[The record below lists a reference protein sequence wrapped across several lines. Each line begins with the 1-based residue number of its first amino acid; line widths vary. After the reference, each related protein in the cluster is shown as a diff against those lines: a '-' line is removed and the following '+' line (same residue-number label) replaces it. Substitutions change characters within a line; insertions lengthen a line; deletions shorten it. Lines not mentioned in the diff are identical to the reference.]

1 MLSRLCKRP
10 HSLLEEVRPKMGLAL
25 VGNPSINRRDITRK
39 ITGQAVY
46 TYDINPE
53 HLGLSSLYTSMLYM
67 GMVTIPAPH
76 AKITNLDTSKAE
88 AAGYVVLTAADLPPY
103 SYWSTSGRARTPLAV
118 DETLY
123 PGQPI
128 CAVAAPTTDEVED
141 AVDLIT
147 VDYESLPWLND
158 QQDALQPDAL
168 PLWPGG
174 NAPSGGYAP
183 ETGVVPASIHVE
195 QGNVDLA
202 FANADTT
209 LDNVRLDTQ
218 LEQHYEMEPW
228 AVVALWSAGVLT
240 VHVGSE
246 WADLDKQTIAAY
258 FGLPASNVVVT
269 TGLGG
274 KEGGGVLGMALG
286 DKIGGEHIAITAAM
300 SKKAGL
306 PVKYGPT
313 RMNQAQI
320 MTHRFPIRGYIS
332 LASNSGLLTGFK
344 ITLYVNVG
352 AYGGSEGSDA
362 VSDFV
367 NLYNT
372 QNYTVDV
379 YPANTNSYHLASSMR
394 DVGESQG
401 HFIME
406 YAVDM
411 LAQKLNVDPTV
422 FRMQNMRAGPH
433 PIDPTNGFPYSGYGM
448 PAAFTKAL
456 DTFGWSQKWQGWGKI
471 NLQGQTL
478 IGHGLALMNS
488 QKGSL
493 SPPITGQIQVAP
505 NGQVTAFT
513 GLTDHGA
520 GGNTTLAILAAE
532 SIGLTDPTLSAITM
546 VQSDTSMTTPTGVT
560 AGSRSTRVGGMAFIA
575 AAKDLARQWFP
586 IVAGKLGV
594 PASTLIFG
602 NNMIFQPGNPSV
614 GMSFNDAA
622 ALLPAPL
629 TGMGTYTPPPGV
641 SYRVGGVKFFEVEL
655 DIETAQVHVTNY
667 TSSMDIGK
675 VVFQKGAE
683 SQSHGGFFMGLG
695 ESLYTQRWIDP
706 TTGMDMNPNFHDFKI
721 PTIMEL
727 PDQINTIWEEYG
739 DPIGPY
745 GAKGIGENVIIC
757 YSPGIANAISDALG
771 GYRFDHLPI
780 TKQDIVG
787 GLDVLRSQNLIP
799 T

>member
-1 MLSRLCKRP
+1 MST
-10 HSLLEEVRPKMGLAL
+10 AL
-25 VGNPSINRRDITRK
+25 VGNPNINRRDITRK
-39 ITGQAVY
+39 ITGEAVY
-46 TYDINPE
+46 TYDINPG
-53 HLGLSSLYTSMLYM
+53 HLGLSTLYTSMLYM

-76 AKITNLDTSKAE
+76 ALITKLDTSKAE

-103 SYWSTSGRARTPLAV
+103 SYWSTNGRARTPLATN
-118 DETLY
+118 ETLY

-141 AVDLIT
+141 AIDLID
-147 VDYESLPWLND
+147 VEFQNLPWIND
-158 QQDALQPDAL
+158 QEEALQPGAIN
-168 PLWPGG
+168 LWPGG

-183 ETGVVPASIHVE
+183 ETGVLPAAIHVE
-195 QGNVDLA
+195 QGDVDAA
-202 FANADTT
+202 FADADTI
-209 LDNVRLDTQ
+209 LENIRLDTQ

-246 WADLDKQTIAAY
+246 WADLDKSSLAAY
-258 FGLPASNVVVT
+258 FGLPASSVIVT
-269 TGLGG
+269 TALGG
-274 KEGGGVLGMALG
+274 KEGGAVLGMALG

-300 SKKAGL
+300 SHKAGL

-313 RMNQAQI
+313 RMNQAQV
-320 MTHRFPIRGYIS
+320 MTHRFPIRGYVS
-332 LASNSGLLTGFK
+332 LASKAGILTGFR

-372 QNYTVDV
+372 QNYIVDV
-379 YPANTNSYHLASSMR
+379 FPANTNSYHLASSMR

-406 YAVDM
+406 YTIDM
-411 LAQKLNVDPTV
+411 LAQKLNVDPAA
-422 FRMQNMRAGPH
+422 FRAANMRAGPH
-433 PIDPTNGFPYSGYGM
+433 PIDPTNSFPYSGYGM
-448 PAAFTKAL
+448 PAAFDKAMA
-456 DTFGWSQKWQGWGKI
+456 TFGWTQKWQGWGKV

-478 IGHGLALMNS
+478 IGHGLALLNS
-488 QKGSL
+488 QKGAL
-493 SPPITGQIQVAP
+493 SPPITGQLQVAP
-505 NGQVTAFT
+505 NGQVTVFT

-532 SIGLTDPTLSAITM
+532 SLGLTDTTLSAITM

-560 AGSRSTRVGGMAFIA
+560 AGSRSTRVVGIAFIA
-575 AAKDLARQWFP
+575 AAQDLATQWFP
-586 IVAGKLGV
+586 IVAKQLGV
-594 PASTLIFG
+594 PASSLVFG
-602 NNMIFQPGNPSV
+602 NNMIYQKNNPSI
-614 GMSFNDAA
+614 GMSFKSAA

-629 TGMGTYTPPPGV
+629 TGFGSYTPPAGV
-641 SYRVGGVKFFEVEL
+641 SYRVGGVKFFEVEV
-655 DIETAQVHVTNY
+655 DIETAMVHVTNY
-667 TSSMDIGK
+667 TSAMDIGK
-675 VVFQKGAE
+675 VVFAKGAE
-683 SQSHGGFFMGLG
+683 SQSRGGFFMGLG

-721 PTIMEL
+721 PTIMEI
-727 PDQINTIWEEYG
+727 PDQVNTVWEEYI

-757 YSPGIANAISDALG
+757 YSPAIANAISNALG
-771 GYRFDHLPI
+771 GYRFNQLPI

-787 GLDVLRSQNLIP
+787 GLNWMRSQGMIP
-799 T
+799 E